1 MRQIGTLRKESDAL
15 RLVDYLFTEGIRAHA
30 EADRDDWVIWVR
42 DENDLDRGRDE
53 LENFS
58 RSPDDARYAH
68 VAAKADSIRKE
79 EILRRQR
86 SHDNTVQM
94 GGRWRRPIT
103 QRSPLVVT
111 MIGFSLLMFLLSGL
125 GMGNLSLPV
134 RWLGFVDKAHGQDPN
149 WDGDGLTDISR
160 GQIWRV
166 VTPIFL
172 HGGLLHILFNM
183 YMLFHLGAA
192 VETQRGWWRFALLVL
207 VIAVVSN
214 LGEYFLGY
222 QLNLTDSRALS
233 AGMNPY
239 FGGMSGVVYGIFG
252 YIWMKSRHDP
262 QSGFHLDQM
271 TVVILLGWFVACF
284 FMTGIANGAHG
295 FGLAVGMI
303 IGYGRIL

>member
-1 MRQIGTLRKESDAL
+1 MAGCSTS
-15 RLVDYLFTEGIRAHA
+15 
-30 EADRDDWVIWVR
+30 
-42 DENDLDRGRDE
+42 
-53 LENFS
+53 
-58 RSPDDARYAH
+58 
-68 VAAKADSIRKE
+68 
-79 EILRRQR
+79 
-86 SHDNTVQM
+86 
-94 GGRWRRPIT
+94 
-103 QRSPLVVT
+103 
-111 MIGFSLLMFLLSGL
+111 
-125 GMGNLSLPV
+125 
-134 RWLGFVDKAHGQDPN
+134 
-149 WDGDGLTDISR
+149 
-160 GQIWRV
+160 
-166 VTPIFL
+166 
-172 HGGLLHILFNM
+172 LFNM

-192 VETQRGWWRFALLVL
+192 VETQRGWWRFALLIL

-303 IGYGRIL
+303 IGYGRIFVKSTPAGDRVEVARRADAERRRPPARGLPS